1 MLDQIQRWYME
12 AASLHGDDWPKIE
25 HYIECK
31 MASVSQTDRLKLSEA
46 FEALFFSCQ
55 GGLPN

>member
-1 MLDQIQRWYME
+1 ME

-31 MASVSQTDRLKLSEA
+31 MASVSQADRLKLSEA
-46 FEALFFSCQ
+46 FEALFCSCQ
-55 GGLPN
+55 SGLPN